1 MMAILPRDHSHRV
14 KCHNLVQLDLRCLRQ
29 VPRGHRLNRTSP
41 LGNLKML
48 EDKQELKMISDRT
61 VLKETPGN
69 SPTPKDNRTSEQ
81 EATNPMGQI
90 EIPMGEEE
98 DHPAEEIHR
107 EEAEDHLED
116 TIHQVEE
123 EEIPQEEEETIPLE
137 EVEEDTVLMAEVETD
152 QVQVTTRR
160 VTTPS
165 KATREIDP
173 CSKGQWVKGLLAI
186 THIAILREM

>member
-1 MMAILPRDHSHRV
+1 MAILRRDLSHRV
-14 KCHNLVQLDLRCLRQ
+14 KYHLVRLDLRCLRQ
-29 VPRGHRLNRTSP
+29 APRGHRLNRTSP

-69 SPTPKDNRTSEQ
+69 SPTPKDNKTSEQ

-98 DHPAEEIHR
+98 DHPAAETHR
-107 EEAEDHLED
+107 EEAEGHLED

-123 EEIPQEEEETIPLE
+123 EEIPQAEEETIPLE
-137 EVEEDTVLMAEVETD
+137 EVAEDTVLMVEAETG
-152 QVQVTTRR
+152 QVRATIRR
-160 VTTPS
+160 VTMPS

-173 CSKGQWVKGLLAI
+173 YSKEQWVRDLLAI

>member
-14 KCHNLVQLDLRCLRQ
+14 KYHSLVRLDPRGLRQ
-29 VPRGHRLNRTSP
+29 VPRGHRLNKTLP
-41 LGNLKML
+41 LGSLKTL

-69 SPTPKDNRTSEQ
+69 SPTPKDNKTLEQ
-81 EATNPMGQI
+81 AATNPMGQI

-98 DHPAEEIHR
+98 DHPAAEIHR
-107 EEAEDHLED
+107 EEAEGHLED

-123 EEIPQEEEETIPLE
+123 EEIPQAEEETIPLE
-137 EVEEDTVLMAEVETD
+137 EVVVDMVHMEEAETD
-152 QVQVTTRR
+152 QDRATTRR
-160 VTTPS
+160 VMKPS
-165 KATREIDP
+165 KVTREIDLF
-173 CSKGQWVKGLLAI
+173 SKGRWVKDLLAI

>member
-14 KCHNLVQLDLRCLRQ
+14 KRHNLAQLDLRCLRQ

-41 LGNLKML
+41 LGSLKTL

-69 SPTPKDNRTSEQ
+69 SPTPKDNKTLEQ
-81 EATNPMGQI
+81 AATNPMGQI

-98 DHPAEEIHR
+98 DHPAAEIHR
-107 EEAEDHLED
+107 EEAEGHLED

-123 EEIPQEEEETIPLE
+123 EEIPQAEEETIPLE
-137 EVEEDTVLMAEVETD
+137 EVVEDTVHMAEAETD
-152 QVQVTTRR
+152 QDQATTRQVTK
-160 VTTPS
+160 PS
-165 KATREIDP
+165 KATREIDLF
-173 CSKGQWVKGLLAI
+173 SKGQWVKDLLAI

>member
-1 MMAILPRDHSHRV
+1 
-14 KCHNLVQLDLRCLRQ
+14 
-29 VPRGHRLNRTSP
+29 
-41 LGNLKML
+41 ML

-69 SPTPKDNRTSEQ
+69 NPTPKDNKTSEQ

-107 EEAEDHLED
+107 EEAEGHLED

-123 EEIPQEEEETIPLE
+123 EEIHQAEEIPLE
-137 EVEEDTVLMAEVETD
+137 EVVEDTVHMAEAETD
-152 QVQVTTRR
+152 QDQATTRR
-160 VTTPS
+160 VTKPS
-165 KATREIDP
+165 KATREIDLF
-173 CSKGQWVKGLLAI
+173 SKGQWVKDLLAI